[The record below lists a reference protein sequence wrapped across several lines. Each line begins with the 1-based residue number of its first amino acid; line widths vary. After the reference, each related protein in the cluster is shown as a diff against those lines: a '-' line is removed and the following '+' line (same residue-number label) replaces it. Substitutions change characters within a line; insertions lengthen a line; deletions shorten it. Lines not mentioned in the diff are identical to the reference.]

1 MATYLNLHCRQ
12 CNYIVQEHSIKKR
25 LWLLIL
31 PLIRTGSVPF
41 KASKSTSRPS
51 LCAAKQIQV
60 SFKLLQATTL
70 VTRAGK
76 IHSTDLHLS
85 FSNTE
90 RGKKGANTCSVDIM
104 VVISGFCTFSNPI
117 CTWL

>member
-90 RGKKGANTCSVDIM
+90 RGNKGANTCSVDIM